1 MRAIA
6 GPSLEDFLQ
15 AQEQGK
21 ATPDPTDAAYYR
33 RSVAALEA
41 LRFVKLETEAVPQEE
56 GGEEREEKVLLKAPG
71 VLALL
76 WELREYPSEAV
87 TVVHALPWMMKRV
100 VPVLEKK
107 TKGFTFKQW
116 SKRVKIESVETD
128 FLTML
133 LPLIDRVA
141 PKPGAPA
148 LHEEGFVANNPVRAA
163 TLQDVEE
170 LLRRSQARIQ
180 EVPEAERGPLILAR
194 QPAASAEDPPT
205 PLDSALFK
213 LLVMRKTVGSDAG
226 LSALTSADWFQM
238 KQRMW
243 KVGSVIRLMHNC
255 LGKAGDGF
263 EKYAVFLLWKTFRRV
278 WYVMRDTFAGVS
290 LEGVADEGEGEEGEE
305 EEEEEGE
312 GEGAAEAEAKATA

>member
-15 AQEQGK
+15 AQEQGQP
-21 ATPDPTDAAYYR
+21 TPDPTDAGYYQ
-33 RSVAALEA
+33 RSLAALEA
-41 LRFVKLETEAVPQEE
+41 LRLVKRELEPVPEEE
-56 GGEEREEKVLLKAPG
+56 GGGEREEKVLLKAPG

-107 TKGFTFKQW
+107 TRGFTFKQW

-133 LPLIDRVA
+133 LPLIDRAA
-141 PKPGAPA
+141 PKPGTAA

-170 LLRRSQARIQ
+170 LLRRSQARIIQ
-180 EVPEAERGPLILAR
+180 EVPEAERGPLVLAR
-194 QPAASAEDPPT
+194 PPAAAAADPPT
-205 PLDSALFK
+205 PLDSTLFK
-213 LLVMRKTVGSDAG
+213 LLVMRKTVGSDPS

-278 WYVMRDTFAGVS
+278 WYVMRDTFAGVQ
-290 LEGVADEGEGEEGEE
+290 LEGAAPEEDGEEDEEGEE
-305 EEEEEGE
+305 EGEEG
-312 GEGAAEAEAKATA
+312 ATATA